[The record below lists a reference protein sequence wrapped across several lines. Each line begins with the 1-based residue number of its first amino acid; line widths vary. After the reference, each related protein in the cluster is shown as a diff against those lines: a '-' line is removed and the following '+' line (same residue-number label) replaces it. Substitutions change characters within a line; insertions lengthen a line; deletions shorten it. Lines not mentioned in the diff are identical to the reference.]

1 MAQAPEGVF
10 LKSNP
15 HPRAYGNFAR
25 VIGKYSRDEK
35 VISLAQAIRKLSALP
50 ATNLSL
56 HGRGMLKMGDYA
68 DVVVFDPA
76 TVQDH
81 ATYDRPQQFVTGV
94 SEVFVNGMEALRNG
108 EPTAA
113 HSGRFVR
120 GRAWTGWP
128 DGGCRKSAA
137 DWQWA
142 KN

>member
-1 MAQAPEGVF
+1 VF
-10 LKSNP
+10 LKSHP
-15 HPRAYGNFAR
+15 HPRAYGNFVLVLGR
-25 VIGKYSRDEK
+25 YSRDEK
-35 VISLAQAIRKLSALP
+35 VIPLQEAIRKLSALP
-50 ATNLSL
+50 ASNLSL
-56 HGRGMLKMGDYA
+56 RDRGMLKVGDFA

-81 ATYDRPQQFVTGV
+81 ATYDRPQEFATGV
-94 SEVFVNGMEALRNG
+94 SEVFVNGVEALRNG
-108 EPTAA
+108 APTGA

-137 DWQWA
+137 DWQWT